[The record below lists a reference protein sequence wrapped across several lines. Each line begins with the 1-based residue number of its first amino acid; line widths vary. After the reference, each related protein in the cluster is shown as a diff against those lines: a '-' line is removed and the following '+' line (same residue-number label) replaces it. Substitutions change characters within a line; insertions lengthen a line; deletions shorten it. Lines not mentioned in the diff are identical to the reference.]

1 MAGDKTTLPAIL
13 EFMTRLGIFGGS
25 FNPPHH
31 AHVMAVGV
39 ALSSG
44 AIDRVLVIPTAEHPF
59 GKPLAGFDDRM
70 EMCRRAFDVFG
81 ERVEV
86 TDIESRI
93 PAPNYTVNTLRAIR
107 RERAD
112 ALLRLI
118 LGTDLL
124 SEVARWKDFDEV
136 VALAPPLWIGRE
148 GQDAPGDTIFP
159 FRLPDVSST
168 EIRRRLATGDAPE
181 GLVPAAVL
189 DYISARGLYA
199 GSGAPRR
206 VLVLGLGKVGTV
218 LSRWLAASGAI
229 VQGWDPKTSQAELGG
244 VDASDLVVVAAP
256 EAALGDAASAI
267 RLAGIPESVPAVH
280 CSGAAPVRALA
291 DRARPVGRMHPVFPF
306 ATQNLPPEDLAG
318 IHLVLEGDAPAIEA
332 ASAMIR
338 DAGGVPVAVEDL
350 DAPRYHAACVMAAN
364 FLAALGMVA
373 EDLAVA
379 AGLPADQAAAALMPL
394 MEASLRNGARLGFRG
409 SLTGPAARGDRA
421 TVDAHLAALATA
433 PREVLDLYRAGDA
446 VLDEWIRV
454 AGAFGVDDRDRN
466 G

>member
-1 MAGDKTTLPAIL
+1 MRS
-13 EFMTRLGIFGGS
+13 TRLGIYGGS

-44 AIDRVLVIPTAEHPF
+44 SIDRVLVIPTAEHPF

-86 TDIESRI
+86 TDLESRI

-107 RERAD
+107 SERPD
-112 ALLRLI
+112 TLLRLI
-118 LGTDLL
+118 LGTDLV
-124 SEVARWKDFDEV
+124 SEVARWKEFDKV
-136 VALAPPLWIGRE
+136 IALAPPLWIGRD
-148 GQDAPGDTIFP
+148 GRDAAGDTIFP

-168 EIRRRLATGDAPE
+168 EIRRRLATGNTPE

-189 DYISARGLYA
+189 EYISARGLYV
-199 GSGAPRR
+199 GSGSPRR

-218 LSRWLAASGAI
+218 LSRWLGASGA
-229 VQGWDPKTSQAELGG
+229 VVLGWDPKTSKGPLGVG
-244 VDASDLVVVAAP
+244 DGDPPDLVVVAAP
-256 EAALGDAASAI
+256 EAALGETAEAI

-280 CSGAAPVRALA
+280 CSGCAPARALA

-306 ATQNLPPEDLAG
+306 ANPNLPPDDLAR

-332 ASAMIR
+332 ASAIIH
-338 DAGGVPVAVEDL
+338 DAGGVPVHVEGL

-373 EDLAVA
+373 EDLAIA
-379 AGLPADQAAAALMPL
+379 AGLPSDQAAAALVPL

-409 SLTGPAARGDRA
+409 SLTGPAARGDKA

-433 PREVLDLYRAGDA
+433 PPEVLDLYRAGNKILDA
-446 VLDEWIRV
+446 WIRSPV
-454 AGAFGVDDRDRN
+454 AFGVDDRDRN